1 MSIDTSASEADQP
14 AELRKLLAD
23 LPLFEGLSPEALAAV
38 SAKLDWFALPGGAVL
53 FRQDDPPDALFI
65 VVSGSLG
72 VYQERADGSEARIGQ
87 IKVGESVGEMALI
100 SGKLRSATIRALRDS
115 ELVRFAKADFEA
127 VVLQHP
133 RAMLQLARLI
143 VGRLEAA
150 QGRRPR
156 AGGHCTFA
164 IVPQDAGLSA
174 VAFAHSFVAALTS
187 YGTVERVERSDGEER
202 TSDWFNRI
210 EASRDFVVYVA
221 EASASPWT
229 LLCLRQADCVLLL
242 ARGNGTP
249 APWPA
254 LAAFAEPLRAR
265 LDLVLL
271 HEQGKPTGT
280 TRWLAQHAFTLHHH
294 LRGPSDMQR
303 LARILTGRGVGIVFS
318 GGGARGFAHLGVVKA
333 LREVG
338 MPIDLVGGNSMG
350 AIIGAGVANDWSE
363 VELRTAFRRAF
374 VETNPLSDYTVPL
387 VSLIGGRKVS
397 RLLREAFG
405 EVAIE
410 DLWLPFF
417 CLSTNLTLGEAAVHR
432 SGLLWRWLRASVAIP
447 GVLAPVFDRGDV
459 HVDGGVINNL
469 PVDVMRD
476 IGRGLVI
483 GVDVVSDHTFTAK
496 SEGADLP
503 PLWRLMMPR
512 GGKQVPGILQIL
524 WRAGTVNSEAA
535 AAALRDE
542 TDLLLRPSM
551 ESVDLLNWKA
561 FDRAIDL
568 GYRHAMEQLEM
579 MPRPLPVGG
588 GGLPL

>member
-1 MSIDTSASEADQP
+1 V
-14 AELRKLLAD
+14 AD
-23 LPLFEGLSPEALAAV
+23 LPLFEGLAPEALAAV
-38 SAKLDWFALPGGAVL
+38 CAKLEWFALPGGAEL

-87 IKVGESVGEMALI
+87 IKVGESVGEMAMI
-100 SGKLRSATIRALRDS
+100 SGKLRTATIRALRDS

-127 VVLQHP
+127 LVTQHP
-133 RAMLQLARLI
+133 RSMLQLARLI

-156 AGGHCTFA
+156 PGGHCTFA
-164 IVPQDAGLSA
+164 VLPQDAGVPA
-174 VAFAHSFVAALTS
+174 QAFARSLGAALAS
-187 YGTVERVERSDGEER
+187 YGTVERVEHAENEQR
-202 TSDWFNRI
+202 TSDWFHRI
-210 EASRDFVVYVA
+210 EASRDFIVYVA
-221 EASASPWT
+221 DHSASPWT
-229 LLCLRQADCVLLL
+229 QLCLRQADCVLLL
-242 ARGNGTP
+242 AHAGGTP

-254 LAAFAEPLRAR
+254 LSAFAEPLRAR

-271 HEQGKPTGT
+271 HDQGKPSGT
-280 TRWLAQHAFTLHHH
+280 ARWLAQHAFTLHHH
-294 LRGPSDMQR
+294 LRGPADMQR

-318 GGGARGFAHLGVVKA
+318 GGGARGFAHLGVIKA

-350 AIIGAGVANDWSE
+350 AIIGAGLANDWSE
-363 VELRTAFRRAF
+363 IELRTAFRRAF

-417 CLSTNLTLGEAAVHR
+417 CLSANLTRGEAAVHR

-447 GVLAPVFDRGDV
+447 GVLAPVFDRGEV

-524 WRAGTVNSEAA
+524 WRAGTVNSDAA

-542 TDLLLRPSM
+542 TDLLLRPSL
-551 ESVDLLNWKA
+551 ESIDLLNWKA
-561 FDRAIDL
+561 FDRAVDL
-568 GYRHAMEQLEM
+568 GYRHAMEKLER
-579 MPRPLPVGG
+579 MPRPLPGG
-588 GGLPL
+588 GGVLPL